1 MGGLNWLQVAVISLF
16 VIFIVRGYNRGFL
29 RMAVSLTGLILVVY
43 VATKLVPGTTEIL
56 INSDYVF
63 NSVNGRI
70 NEVFHDINSKYNDST
85 KQEQD
90 RAISEYDLPELVI
103 ADLIMNNT
111 KEVYEN
117 MKVSIF
123 EDYIAKSLTVFI
135 IKCAVFVSLY
145 AALALIM
152 WVILQFTGI
161 ISRIPVI
168 HGLNKYLGLASGG
181 VLALLIVWIFF
192 FILVMLL
199 GNELADSLLADIHSD
214 RFLSFLYNNDIL
226 FRIF

>member
-29 RMAVSLTGLILVVY
+29 RMAVSLTGLILVIY
-43 VATKLVPGTTEIL
+43 VATRLAPGITEIL
-56 INSDYVF
+56 VNSDYVF
-63 NSVNGRI
+63 GSVNGRI
-70 NEVFHDINSKYNDST
+70 TEVFHDVNSKYNDSP

-90 RAISEYDLPELVI
+90 KAISGYDLPELII

-111 KEVYEN
+111 REAYEN
-117 MKVSIF
+117 MKVTIF
-123 EDYIAKSLTVFI
+123 EDYIAKYLTIFI
-135 IKCAVFVSLY
+135 IRCGVFVSLY
-145 AALALIM
+145 AALALVM
-152 WVILQFTGI
+152 WVILQFTGV

-181 VLALLIVWIFF
+181 ALALLTVWLFF
-192 FILVMLL
+192 FVLVMLL

-226 FRIF
+226 FRIL